1 MTWDRA
7 IRIVGAATDR
17 GAGEPG
23 CERGPDAL
31 RRSGLVARLSADGLN
46 VSWDMTLRAN
56 ADGDALAAVRDLSAR
71 LARRVHVATATGR
84 FPLVLGGD
92 HSVAI
97 GTWSGAAA
105 AMRPHGPL
113 GLIWVDAHMDAH
125 VPHTSPSGNLHGMP
139 LACLLGY
146 GDESLVSVC
155 GAPALRPEHVC
166 LVGVRSFEEGEA
178 ALLDR
183 LGVRIFFMEEV
194 EHRGLSAVMRDAHA
208 IVTRDTAAVGLTLDL
223 DALDPEEAPGVGS
236 PEAGGI
242 RARDLLPELT
252 MLGQSSR
259 FAAAEIVEYNPRH
272 DRDDRTAALVEM
284 IAKAT
289 FGVPWERGSG
299 EERERLAA

>member
-1 MTWDRA
+1 
-7 IRIVGAATDR
+7 
-17 GAGEPG
+17 
-23 CERGPDAL
+23 
-31 RRSGLVARLSADGLN
+31 LN
-46 VSWDMTLRAN
+46 VSWETTLRAK
-56 ADGDALAAVRDLSAR
+56 ADGDALAAVRDLSVR
-71 LARRVHVATATGR
+71 LARRVHVATATSR

-105 AMRPHGPL
+105 AMRPHGPF
-113 GLIWVDAHMDAH
+113 GLIWIDAHMDAH
-125 VPHTSPSGNLHGMP
+125 LPHTSPSGNLHGMP

-146 GDESLVSVC
+146 GDERLVSVC

-194 EHRGLSAVMRDAHA
+194 ERRGLSAVMRDAQA
-208 IVTRDTAAVGLTLDL
+208 IVTWGTAAVGLTLDL
-223 DALDPEEAPGVGS
+223 DALDPEDAPGVGT
-236 PEAGGI
+236 PEPGGI

-252 MLGQSSR
+252 VLGQSSR
-259 FAAAEIVEYNPRH
+259 LAAAEIVEYDPRH
-272 DRDDRTAALVEM
+272 DRGDRTARLVES

-289 FGVPWERGSG
+289 FGAPWERDAG